1 MSDENRPDRR
11 APQRATG
18 RDINLYIIERL
29 YDEIKLN
36 NGPRGPRKRLIIP
49 VLSVAEGNGS
59 TPKSPVGGWTE

>member
-1 MSDENRPDRR
+1 MPGLFQRSMSQMTDGNRPDTR

-36 NGPRGPRKRLIIP
+36 NSLRCP
-49 VLSVAEGNGS
+49 
-59 TPKSPVGGWTE
+59 